1 MYGYQSLQDYL
12 FLMLYGGITM
22 LALVAAVYLWLR
34 RSNAIDPAITPPKV
48 LRLWTGA
55 FFMASAMSHIW
66 WYVLGV
72 YWLTD
77 DRLVRNICVISLD
90 HITIVPLVMALL
102 LRLLQD
108 RQRRIWP
115 WIAIQLP
122 VIGFAVV
129 GIIQHDAFYGLDM
142 MHYWQFAV
150 TFVFVIYYAF
160 AVMQYGRWLHDNYA
174 DLEHKEVWQSLLF
187 VVFLFFV
194 YEAYTSNAGELSRE
208 YLSQLITLIII
219 AFLLWRVE
227 TLQKL
232 EIKEN
237 DAAIQTGADD
247 IHGAIPSNFG
257 PLLERRCEKSKL
269 YLQHDLTLSQLAE
282 AIGTNRTYL
291 SQYFSQQGTTYNAY
305 INRHRIA
312 HFEQLYRK
320 AVSAGQ
326 TVTAQQLA
334 VESGFKSYRTFSA
347 VFRQFED
354 QNVTTWMKNQTYE
367 LQNLQSELQ
376 NMQK

>member
-1 MYGYQSLQDYL
+1 M
-12 FLMLYGGITM
+12 
-22 LALVAAVYLWLR
+22 
-34 RSNAIDPAITPPKV
+34 
-48 LRLWTGA
+48 
-55 FFMASAMSHIW
+55 
-66 WYVLGV
+66 
-72 YWLTD
+72 
-77 DRLVRNICVISLD
+77 
-90 HITIVPLVMALL
+90 
-102 LRLLQD
+102 
-108 RQRRIWP
+108 
-115 WIAIQLP
+115 
-122 VIGFAVV
+122 
-129 GIIQHDAFYGLDM
+129 
-142 MHYWQFAV
+142 
-150 TFVFVIYYAF
+150 
-160 AVMQYGRWLHDNYA
+160 
-174 DLEHKEVWQSLLF
+174 
-187 VVFLFFV
+187 
-194 YEAYTSNAGELSRE
+194 
-208 YLSQLITLIII
+208 
-219 AFLLWRVE
+219 E

-232 EIKEN
+232 EIKDN
-237 DAAIQTGADD
+237 DAAIQTEADD

-257 PLLERRCEKSKL
+257 PLLERCCEKSKL
-269 YLQHDLTLSQLAE
+269 YLQHGLTLSQLAE

-354 QNVTTWMKNQTYE
+354 QNVTTWMRNQTNE